1 MPSGLKKF
9 LVPILLLF
17 LLYIIAIYAY
27 HALEGWDWLKAAYFA
42 TTTLT
47 TVGYGDVYPTT
58 DASRLFTIFYIWGG
72 IGVAFM
78 TIYTAIDYYRGVT
91 TDTLE
96 RYMARIRTRI
106 RIRRR
111 L

>member
-47 TVGYGDVYPTT
+47 TVGYGDVYPTN
-58 DASRLFTIFYIWGG
+58 DASRLFTIFYIWSG
-72 IGVAFM
+72 ISVAFM
-78 TIYTAIDYYRGVT
+78 MIYTAIDYYREVT
-91 TDTLE
+91 TNTLE
-96 RYMARIRTRI
+96 RYRTRI
-106 RIRRR
+106 RRH